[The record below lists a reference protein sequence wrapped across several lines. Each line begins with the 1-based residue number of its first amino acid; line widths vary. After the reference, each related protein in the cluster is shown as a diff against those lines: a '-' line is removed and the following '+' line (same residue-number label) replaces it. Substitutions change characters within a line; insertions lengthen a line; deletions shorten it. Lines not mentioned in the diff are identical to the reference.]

1 MRGKSNPATVKAYS
15 PAVRETVDPFAVAF
29 YEAMGMRITG
39 ESPSGSIPGRMLPRM
54 QRRL

>member
-1 MRGKSNPATVKAYS
+1 MRGKSNPATMKAYS

-54 QRRL
+54 ERRL